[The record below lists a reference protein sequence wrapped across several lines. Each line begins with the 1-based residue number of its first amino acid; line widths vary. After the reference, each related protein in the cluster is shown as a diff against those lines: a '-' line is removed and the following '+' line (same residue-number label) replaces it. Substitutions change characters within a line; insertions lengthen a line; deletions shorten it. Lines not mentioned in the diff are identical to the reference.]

1 MINKQIKVGNLGRL
15 RHISLK
21 MDVSGKTLARIHSL
35 SCSHRIMEI
44 LAVRRSLQNDYL
56 FSKVK
61 EIFRIFLLQI
71 LTK

>member
-44 LAVRRSLQNDYL
+44 SAVCRSLQNDYL

-61 EIFRIFLLQI
+61 EILRIFLLQI
-71 LTK
+71 LTN